1 MGAKQT
7 RLRQIYNNMKYRC
20 YAPNLDERTAK
31 AYRDKGIRV
40 CEEWLGYY
48 GNFESWA
55 LSHGYKDGLS
65 IDRIDPNGNY
75 CPENCRW
82 VTVDENRAKRGTPC
96 GYAISLAFSVDRTW
110 LSTGA
115 EPFTAEEAANPAA
128 DCQDAAREPE
138 TSGNDEVK
146 EEASPVP
153 PTERA
158 REIILAQMER
168 LNLLAAEMLKPDEEG
183 AIPQPEYYELD
194 SISKS
199 LVTLNAELYRTS
211 ADR

>member
-55 LSHGYKDGLS
+55 LSHGYKSGLS

-82 VTVDENRAKRGTPC
+82 VTVDENRARHGTN
-96 GYAISLAFSVDRTW
+96 YTH
-110 LSTGA
+110 
-115 EPFTAEEAANPAA
+115 
-128 DCQDAAREPE
+128 EPE
-138 TSGNDEVK
+138 VAVSVLSEQEKTFAERMNELMSGLND
-146 EEASPVP
+146 
-153 PTERA
+153 RG
-158 REIILAQMER
+158 RER
-168 LNLLAAEMLKPDEEG
+168 LLDIAKGYEMCLRDNQLDRPSAATVPRPT
-183 AIPQPEYYELD
+183 A
-194 SISKS
+194 
-199 LVTLNAELYRTS
+199 
-211 ADR
+211 

>member
-96 GYAISLAFSVDRTW
+96 GYAPQAMSEQEKSFAERMNELMSGLSDRGRER
-110 LSTGA
+110 LLDIAKGY
-115 EPFTAEEAANPAA
+115 EMCLRDNQLDRPN
-128 DCQDAAREPE
+128 DAAPRP
-138 TSGNDEVK
+138 
-146 EEASPVP
+146 
-153 PTERA
+153 
-158 REIILAQMER
+158 AQ
-168 LNLLAAEMLKPDEEG
+168 
-183 AIPQPEYYELD
+183 
-194 SISKS
+194 
-199 LVTLNAELYRTS
+199 
-211 ADR
+211 